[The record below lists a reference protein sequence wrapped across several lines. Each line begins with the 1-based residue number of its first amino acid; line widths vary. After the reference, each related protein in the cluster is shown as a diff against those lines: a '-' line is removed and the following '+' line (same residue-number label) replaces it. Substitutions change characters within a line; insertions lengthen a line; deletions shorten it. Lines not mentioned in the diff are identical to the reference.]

1 MKLGL
6 YWSYATRSLIRG
18 GQRTVLA
25 IFCVAV
31 GVMAIVALQL
41 VGLSVNQALIGN
53 IVEANGG
60 DIRLSADLAPLRQ
73 RDLAFFDRLKQ
84 QGSITD
90 YATAYDPGGTIT
102 LPTGEEET
110 FSFIAVSSNFP
121 LVGQANFIAPSH
133 NLTFQSSVTGNHV
146 AMSSTVFNALNAHIG
161 STYRVKTLDGRFVPI
176 TVAAEFQEDGV
187 FRGPRIFISQ
197 AALNATPG
205 PKGLTEP
212 AQYGTIYMTVPASN
226 LNSVKAQLS
235 QQFPSARVIT
245 ATDLLKQRQTQVDQI
260 RLFLHI
266 VGLLALFIGG
276 IGIINTMQVLL
287 RRRQIEIAMLK
298 TTGYRQVDLYTL
310 FGLEAA
316 LLGIVGGIVGTLA
329 GLGISYLVR
338 SVVER
343 AFFINLPIVLDAL
356 TLASGLLIGLAT
368 ALIFGLLP
376 IVQASQVRP
385 LSVLRELNERRQVS
399 SRLITIVLLVILS
412 LLFVALAAA
421 ILGDVVTAVIA
432 VYGGAGVIFSL
443 ALGFGLLVLAVSR
456 LPVYERPR
464 PRMLL
469 WMLLAI
475 GITLLSVL
483 ALVALFLLGQAANAF
498 ATRAGNSLIGTYV
511 LVVLGG
517 MGIVLVG
524 GALVYLLA
532 TIINGVVV
540 FTPRS
545 WKTAVMLAYRN
556 LGRQRVRTT
565 TTLTALFVGVFA
577 IGLVLILGQGIKDAI
592 NTTLSTLF
600 THNVFVVASP
610 NQKQTV
616 QDQLVG
622 LRGIDSSKTQVNP
635 VVPQIYP
642 ILVAGRDIN
651 TILRSVGKADKI
663 DKRDII
669 GDLTNIEGFDVGG
682 GKNNL
687 PTITLKT
694 GRNLQLTDA
703 GTNAVVL
710 SSELELS
717 PVKLRVGD
725 TIVVQSV
732 DGSVT
737 RILKVVGFFDSSMP
751 MGNPNFSVML
761 TDRTVAEQL
770 GGSQALEVFS
780 LKVDP
785 AQVPTL
791 RKHLNQAVPN
801 AIILSVVDIDTLVN
815 QVLNNLII
823 MLTTLASLAM
833 VAGLIII
840 ANAVALAMLERRREI
855 GILKSVGHTSRSIL
869 ATVLIE
875 NGLVGLLGSLVA
887 MLLAVGAITA
897 LSRFVFHT
905 ELAIG
910 PSLVALIIALTS
922 LVTMVVA
929 TLVAW
934 SAVRVRPLDVLR
946 YE

>member
-18 GQRTVLA
+18 GQRTILA

-41 VGLSVNQALIGN
+41 VGLSVNQSLLGN
-53 IVEANGG
+53 IIEANGG
-60 DIRLSADLAPLRQ
+60 DIRLNADLAPLRQ
-73 RDLAFFDRLKQ
+73 RDLAFFDKLKQ
-84 QGSITD
+84 QGRITD
-90 YATAYDPGGTIT
+90 YATAYDPGGSIT
-102 LPTGEEET
+102 LPTGEEEA

-133 NLTFQSSVTGNHV
+133 DLQIQNVVTGNNV
-146 AMSSTVFNALNAHIG
+146 AMSSTVFVALNAHIG

-176 TVAAEFQEDGV
+176 TVASEFQEDGV
-187 FRGPRIFISQ
+187 FRGPQVIISQ
-197 AALNATPG
+197 PALNAISG
-205 PKGLTEP
+205 PKGVVEP
-212 AQYGTIYMTVPASN
+212 AQYGAIYMTVPASN
-226 LNSVKAQLS
+226 LNAVRTQLN
-235 QQFPSARVIT
+235 QQFPSTRVIT
-245 ATDLLKQRQTQVDQI
+245 ATDLFKQRQAEVDQI
-260 RLFLHI
+260 RLFLRI

-276 IGIINTMQVLL
+276 IGIINTIQVLL
-287 RRRQIEIAMLK
+287 RRRQVEIAMLK
-298 TTGYRQVDLYTL
+298 TTGYRQVDLYAL

-316 LLGIVGGIVGTLA
+316 LLGIIGGVVGTLV

-338 SVVER
+338 SVVEH
-343 AFFINLPIVLDAL
+343 AFFIHLPIVLDTL
-356 TLASGLLIGLAT
+356 TIASGLLIGLAT

-385 LSVLRELNERRQVS
+385 LSILREISEHRKIS
-399 SRLITIVLLVILS
+399 SRIITVVLLIILS
-412 LLFVALAAA
+412 LLFVVLASA
-421 ILGDVVTAVIA
+421 ILGDVLTAAIA

-443 ALGFGLLVLAVSR
+443 ALGFGLLVLAISK
-456 LPVYERPR
+456 LPVYEKPR

-469 WMLLAI
+469 WILMAI
-475 GITLLSVL
+475 GIALLSL
-483 ALVALFLLGQAANAF
+483 LVSGALFLLGEAANAF
-498 ATRAGNSLIGTYV
+498 ATSAGNSLIGTYT

-517 MGIVLVG
+517 IGIVLIG
-524 GALVYLLA
+524 GSLVYLLA
-532 TIINGVVV
+532 TIVNSVVV

-556 LGRQRVRTT
+556 LGRQRLRTT

-577 IGLVLILGQGIKDAI
+577 IGMILILGQGIKDTV
-592 NTTLSTLF
+592 NNTLSTLF
-600 THNVFVVASP
+600 THNVFVVVP
-610 NQKQTV
+610 PDQKQKV
-616 QDQLVG
+616 QNQLAN
-622 LRGIDSSKTQVNP
+622 LKGIDSGKTQVNA
-635 VVPQIYP
+635 VVPQVYP

-651 TILRSVGKADKI
+651 AILRSVHKTDKI
-663 DKRDII
+663 DKEDIL
-669 GDLTNIEGFDVGG
+669 GNLTDIQGFDLSE

-687 PTITLKT
+687 PAIALKT
-694 GRNLQLTDA
+694 GRNLHTRDT

-710 SSELELS
+710 NSELELA
-717 PVKLRVGD
+717 PVNLRIGD
-725 TIVVQSV
+725 TIVVQST

-737 RILKVVGFFDSSMP
+737 RILKVVGFYDSKSQQSNLNFASMLAD
-751 MGNPNFSVML
+751 SA
-761 TDRTVAEQL
+761 VAEQL
-770 GGSQALEVFS
+770 GGSQTLEVFS

-785 AQVPTL
+785 GQVPEL
-791 RKHLNQAVPN
+791 RKHLNTAVPT

-815 QVLNNLII
+815 QVLNNLIV
-823 MLTTLASLAM
+823 MLTTISSLAM
-833 VAGLIII
+833 IAGLIII

-869 ATVLIE
+869 STVLIE

-887 MLLAVGAITA
+887 MLLVVGAVTA

-905 ELAIG
+905 ELGIG
-910 PSLVALIIALTS
+910 PPLVALIIVATS
-922 LVTMVVA
+922 LITTIVA
-929 TLVAW
+929 AVVAW